1 MKEAA
6 GMGQREDRVFAEQER
21 IRQGGPPR
29 GHDKQREAGKHFVRD
44 RLALFFDHDSPYLE
58 SGQFARWPDQEL
70 AADGVVTGVGRV
82 AGRDVF
88 FTASDFTVK
97 AGSIGRYHG
106 DKLVRSQQAAV
117 RARRPIVYLVDSS
130 GARIEET
137 GGHHVD
143 RDGPGKLF
151 YMHSVMSGS
160 VPQVAVLYGTCFAG
174 TAYTPV
180 FADFLV
186 MMKDA
191 AMAIASPRMVEMVIG
206 QKVSPGEL
214 GGVEVQAKIAGSAHF
229 VADTETEAAALVRS
243 LLSYLPDSCDKKPP
257 RAPARAP
264 QRAPADIDNII
275 PSDPNRPY
283 DVRQLIACVV
293 DADSFL
299 EVKAQF
305 ARELVT
311 GLARL
316 DGHVIGVVA
325 NQPAVKGGTLFPE
338 SSDKGAEFVWLCDAY
353 NIPLLYLV
361 DTPGFMVGTAVEK
374 NAILRRGRKFI
385 YATSSATVPRIC
397 VVVRKAYGA
406 GIYAMSGP
414 AYDPEVTLA
423 LPSAEIAVMGPEA
436 AINAVYYNK
445 LQAMQDPA
453 QRQVMVDTLREE
465 YRAGYDIF
473 KLAGEL
479 VVDELVAPRELR
491 DQLVRYFELYADK
504 RVSLPPRKHAT
515 IL

>member
-1 MKEAA
+1 MGERERRVDEAVA
-6 GMGQREDRVFAEQER
+6 R
-21 IRQGGPPR
+21 ILQGGPPR
-29 GHDKQREAGKHFVRD
+29 GHERQRAAGKRFVRD
-44 RLALFFDHDSPYLE
+44 RLALFFDDGAPYTE
-58 SGQFARWPDQEL
+58 FGRFARFEDPEL
-70 AADGVVTGVGRV
+70 AADGVVTGSGRIG
-82 AGRDVF
+82 GRLVF

-106 DKLVRSQQAAV
+106 EKLVRTQEAAL
-117 RARRPIVYLVDSS
+117 RARKPILYLVDSS
-130 GARIEET
+130 GARIDET

-143 RDGPGKLF
+143 RDSGGRLF
-151 YMHSVMSGS
+151 YLHSVMSGS

-180 FADFLV
+180 FADLLV

-206 QKVSPGEL
+206 QKVTPEEL
-214 GGVEVQAKIAGSAHF
+214 GGVDVHTRVNGSAHF
-229 VADTETEAAALVRS
+229 VAETEEEAADLVRRIF
-243 LLSYLPDSCDKKPP
+243 SYLPDSCETAPPAAPP
-257 RAPARAP
+257 RDPARDP
-264 QRAPADIDNII
+264 REIDEII
-275 PSDPNRPY
+275 PPDPNRPY
-283 DVRQLIACVV
+283 DVHALIEAIV

-299 EVKAQF
+299 EVKARYAAELVVGF
-305 ARELVT
+305 ARL
-311 GLARL
+311 GGR
-316 DGHVIGVVA
+316 VIGVVA

-361 DTPGFMVGTAVEK
+361 DTPGFMVGTAVER
-374 NAILRRGRKFI
+374 NGILRRGRKFI
-385 YATSSATVPRIC
+385 FATSSATVPRIC

-414 AYDPEVTLA
+414 AYDPAVTYA

-436 AINAVYYNK
+436 AVNAVYYNR
-445 LQAMQDPA
+445 LMAITDPEER
-453 QRQVMVDTLREE
+453 QRTVEQLRAE

-473 KLAGEL
+473 KLAGQL
-479 VVDELVAPRELR
+479 VVDELLPPRELR
-491 DQLVRYFELYADK
+491 HELLRAFELYAHR
-504 RVSLPPRKHAT
+504 RVNLPPRKHGT

>member
-1 MKEAA
+1 MGERERRVDEAVA
-6 GMGQREDRVFAEQER
+6 R
-21 IRQGGPPR
+21 ILQGGPPR
-29 GHDKQREAGKHFVRD
+29 GHERQRAAGKRFVRD
-44 RLALFFDHDSPYLE
+44 RLALFFDDGAPYTE
-58 SGQFARWPDQEL
+58 FGRFARFEDPEL
-70 AADGVVTGVGRV
+70 AADGVVTGSGRIG
-82 AGRDVF
+82 GRLVF

-106 DKLVRSQQAAV
+106 EKLVRTQEAAL
-117 RARRPIVYLVDSS
+117 RARKPILYLVDSS
-130 GARIEET
+130 GARIDET

-143 RDGPGKLF
+143 RDSGGRLF
-151 YMHSVMSGS
+151 YLHSVMSGS

-180 FADFLV
+180 FADLLV

-206 QKVSPGEL
+206 QKVTPEEL
-214 GGVEVQAKIAGSAHF
+214 GGVDVHTRVNGSAHF
-229 VADTETEAAALVRS
+229 VAETEEAAADLVRRIF
-243 LLSYLPDSCDKKPP
+243 SYLPDSCETAPPSAPP
-257 RAPARAP
+257 REPARDP
-264 QRAPADIDNII
+264 REIDDII
-275 PSDPNRPY
+275 PPDPNRPY
-283 DVRQLIACVV
+283 DVHALIEAIV

-299 EVKAQF
+299 EVKARYAAELVVGF
-305 ARELVT
+305 ARL
-311 GLARL
+311 GGR
-316 DGHVIGVVA
+316 VIGVVA

-361 DTPGFMVGTAVEK
+361 DTPGFMVGTAVER
-374 NAILRRGRKFI
+374 NGILRRGRKFI
-385 YATSSATVPRIC
+385 FATSSATVPRIC

-414 AYDPEVTLA
+414 AYDPAVTYA

-436 AINAVYYNK
+436 AINAVYYNR
-445 LQAMQDPA
+445 LMAITDPEER
-453 QRQVMVDTLREE
+453 QRTVEQLRTE

-473 KLAGEL
+473 KLAGQL
-479 VVDELVAPRELR
+479 VVDELLPPRELR
-491 DQLVRYFELYADK
+491 HELLRAFDLYAHR
-504 RVSLPPRKHAT
+504 RVNLPPRKHGT